1 MKFNRPATGLIRCI
15 PMSKNHKYFL
25 NFRKVPR
32 KNLRTPQSPSFYIFK
47 TLSGSSGTSYRLGP
61 NIFGTSSMRRVE
73 WAMNDPA
80 YATLKNAYATLKN
93 RVKSR
98 KKSRK
103 IVKKRKNSW
112 KTTPT
117 YRLRTA
123 HATPTHRPR
132 TVIPLYGCRDRVRGQ
147 NMSKF
152 LDFTIV
158 YLL

>member
-47 TLSGSSGTSYRLGP
+47 TLSGSSGTSYRLGT

-80 YATLKNAYATLKN
+80 YATPENAYANREKSWKITKN
-93 RVKSR
+93 REKQ
-98 KKSRK
+98 
-103 IVKKRKNSW
+103 
-112 KTTPT
+112 
-117 YRLRTA
+117 RLRTA
-123 HATPTHRPR
+123 YAPPTQRPR
-132 TVIPLYGCRDRVRGQ
+132 TAHALLYPYMGVGIGLGVKSMSSFPISPRVPFVTA
-147 NMSKF
+147 KILPF
-152 LDFTIV
+152 
-158 YLL
+158 

>member
-1 MKFNRPATGLIRCI
+1 
-15 PMSKNHKYFL
+15 
-25 NFRKVPR
+25 VPR

-61 NIFGTSSMRRVE
+61 NIFGTSSLRRVE

-80 YATLKNAYATLKN
+80 YATPKNAYANREKSWKITKN
-93 RVKSR
+93 REKTWKFVK
-98 KKSRK
+98 
-103 IVKKRKNSW
+103 NNAYAP
-112 KTTPT
+112 PT
-117 YRLRTA
+117 HRLRTA

-147 NMSKF
+147 SMSKF

-158 YLL
+158 YLCNRENFAFLEPEPRHVIYHWKEREI